1 MAAINT
7 GSARAYYG
15 LQATAEPTSEG
26 TAGTLTIGQAS
37 TSASLPDSTHA
48 IVLAIE
54 VDSTYTVELD
64 GETLVPTLTGAGVAQ
79 VETATAAGT
88 IGTSGNAT
96 IIVTGDDI
104 TGSPLTVSVAVTS
117 GDTAATWAGKVRTAL
132 NATAAIT
139 SKYTVGGATTAITL
153 TRTSARYNDST
164 LNISLDNGTCT
175 GITTAATSANTTA
188 GVNPAKCWRIDGTT
202 YAGDDFEGIDFST
215 VNDYQGF
222 LVRATSGEMEIAT
235 AKFQDEI
242 AAGDVV
248 QKSTT
253 GVALASIESSGN
265 ITFTGISGYGKAIVT
280 LMFN

>member
-26 TAGTLTIGQAS
+26 TSGTLTIGQAS